1 MELQKIMLR
10 ISLIAIIAL
19 LVGLL
24 VLALLIR
31 LGRRTAEG
39 SVLIVWRH
47 VISAAIGLIVFLGA
61 ALLLEVGGTGQPG
74 ADYQPPRIEGGKIK
88 PGQFNKSQFS
98 IDEWPPSALT
108 SQQTPRKAA

>member
-39 SVLIVWRH
+39 SVLIVWH

-61 ALLLEVGGTGQPG
+61 ALLLEVAARDSRERITSRLASRAGRLSLGT
-74 ADYQPPRIEGGKIK
+74 
-88 PGQFNKSQFS
+88 NKSQFS
-98 IDEWPPSALT
+98 IMHGRL
-108 SQQTPRKAA
+108 QL